1 VRLTAVPSRALA
13 VFSHPND
20 PEVACAG
27 TLAAWAA
34 AGCEARLLIVNSGD
48 KGSDDASVVP
58 EQLARERAEEV
69 ASAAGV
75 LGLAG
80 TDMLGVPDGEAQNNR
95 VLRGRIVEV
104 LRRHRPEVVICP
116 DPTSVFFG
124 SAYMNHHDHRAVG
137 WAALD
142 SCAPMAASPLYYP
155 DAGPAHVVEY
165 VLLAGTL
172 TPDCWVDVEATL
184 GKKAA
189 ALACHETRLG
199 EVAHELAAEL
209 VAARAE
215 EAAAA
220 AAAAGTTGLRA
231 AEGFRRLL
239 LTPGVP

>member
-1 VRLTAVPSRALA
+1 MQLTAVPASALA
-13 VFSHPND
+13 VFAHPDD

-27 TLAAWAA
+27 TLAGWAA
-34 AGCEARLLIVNSGD
+34 VGCEARILIVNAGD
-48 KGSDDASVVP
+48 KGSLDASVTP
-58 EQLARERAEEV
+58 KELADHRAEEV
-69 ASAAGV
+69 AEAAEI

-80 TDMLGVPDGEAQNNR
+80 AEVLGVPDGEAQNTPE
-95 VLRGRIVEV
+95 LRGRIVEV
-104 LRRHRPEVVICP
+104 VRRHRPEVVICP

-124 SAYMNHHDHRAVG
+124 HAYVNHHDHREVG

-155 DAGPAHVVEY
+155 EAGEAHSVSF

-172 TPDCWVDVEATL
+172 APDCWVDIEATIA
-184 GKKAA
+184 KKAA
-189 ALACHETRLG
+189 ALACHDTQLG
-199 EVAHELAAEL
+199 DVAVELAAEL

-220 AAAAGTTGLRA
+220 AATAGTPGLRA

-239 LTPGVP
+239 VTHH